1 MQERLIHQWVVGLFL
16 SYVLIPCFVLPGA
29 LVVMAQEDHE
39 LTLESSWREL
49 VKSDSLQ
56 QETLEYLESL
66 TPTVIVDATDSPT
79 SEYNASSF
87 PSPSPTS
94 LLQEIEGLSS
104 SPTIT
109 ANNAPD
115 TNAPTFF
122 PTRVEL
128 PEPQEPQEDNDEDGN
143 EPSQP
148 TNNSAATGHGILG
161 LLYGNG
167 WYPRIVFP
175 TVVVFLVGLPAVLVL

>member
-1 MQERLIHQWVVGLFL
+1 
-16 SYVLIPCFVLPGA
+16 
-29 LVVMAQEDHE
+29 MAQEDHGE
-39 LTLESSWREL
+39 QSKLTLESSWREL
-49 VKSDSLQ
+49 VQSDTLQ
-56 QETLEYLESL
+56 QETLDFLESL
-66 TPTVIVDATDSPT
+66 TPTVIIDATDSPT

-94 LLQEIEGLSS
+94 QQQEIEDLSS

-109 ANNAPD
+109 ANNVPD

-128 PEPQEPQEDNDEDGN
+128 PEPQEPQEDNDEDGD

-148 TNNSAATGHGILG
+148 TTNSAATGHGILG
-161 LLYGNG
+161 PSGNG
-167 WYPRIVFP
+167 WYARVVLP
-175 TVVVFLVGLPAVLVL
+175 TLVVFLAGLPAVLVL